1 MTEKKKNL
9 VFSIPIEAALELADE
24 AEMHMAMSSEFILE
38 LLDTN
43 DINEFKISLLCD
55 YYSSNYK
62 LKSQFKVFFS
72 ELEKEDKE
80 VLLPE
85 QEMVILESILLAR
98 FYMAKDLQEIS
109 NLSFAVH

>member
-43 DINEFKISLLCD
+43 DVKISLLCD